1 MKASFDAPQHPVKV
15 IEDGNKV
22 YAFIA
27 VNGEWTERQY
37 ADDMAP
43 QKCWECDYR
52 EIVTARGKI
61 DLDALKASPENYL
74 DWVEPEADDPLT
86 DIQLALAELY
96 EMIGG

>member
-1 MKASFDAPQHPVKV
+1 MKASFDAPQPPVKV

-27 VNGEWTERQY
+27 VNGEWTERKYNDEQP
-37 ADDMAP
+37 A
-43 QKCWECDYR
+43 QKVWECDYR
-52 EIVTARGKI
+52 EIVTARSKI
-61 DLDALKASPENYL
+61 DLDALKTSPEKYL
-74 DWVEPEADDPLT
+74 DWEEPEDDPLT

>member
-1 MKASFDAPQHPVKV
+1 MKARFDAPQPSVKV

-27 VNGEWTERQY
+27 VNGEWTEHKYSDEQ
-37 ADDMAP
+37 P
-43 QKCWECDYR
+43 TQKVWECDYR
-52 EIVTARGKI
+52 EIVTARNKI
-61 DLDALKASPENYL
+61 DLDALKANPEKYL
-74 DWVEPEADDPLT
+74 DWEEPEDDPLT

>member
-1 MKASFDAPQHPVKV
+1 MKASFDAPQPPVKV

-27 VNGEWTERQY
+27 VNGEWTEHKYSDEQ
-37 ADDMAP
+37 P
-43 QKCWECDYR
+43 TQKVWECDYR

-61 DLDALKASPENYL
+61 DLNALKASPENYL
-74 DWVEPEADDPLT
+74 DWAEPEADDPLT

>member
-1 MKASFDAPQHPVKV
+1 MRASFDAPQPPVEV

-27 VNGEWTERQY
+27 VNGEWTEHKYSDEQP
-37 ADDMAP
+37 A
-43 QKCWECDYR
+43 QKVWECDYR
-52 EIVTARGKI
+52 EIVTARSKI
-61 DLDALKASPENYL
+61 DLDALKASPEKYL
-74 DWVEPEADDPLT
+74 DWEEPEDDPLT